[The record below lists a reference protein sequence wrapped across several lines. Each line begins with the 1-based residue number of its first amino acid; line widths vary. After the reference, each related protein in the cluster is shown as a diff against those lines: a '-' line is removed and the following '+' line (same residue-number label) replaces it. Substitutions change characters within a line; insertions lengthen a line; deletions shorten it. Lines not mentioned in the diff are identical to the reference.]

1 MSNIYEND
9 EYEDFSVDNLNDQP
23 CCDICG
29 TPMTIEEYRKNN
41 GFCEECARDICEE

>member
-1 MSNIYEND
+1 MND
-9 EYEDFSVDNLNDQP
+9 MYGNGGYGDFSIDDLDEQP

-41 GFCEECARDICEE
+41 GFCQECANDRAE